1 MSSTDQFSWGL
12 FWEELLL
19 DREAN
24 KVALHFG
31 FLEGRPTLHPN
42 LPSVVFPLLA
52 CYILV
57 CCGKIFGASL
67 TDSYWSG
74 EVLVGSIRPPTVGGG
89 GYWWAR
95 SDPLPLVVVGAGE
108 YVPTPC
114 PGYLFIQ
121 WQHCHFYPLCSA
133 EYRWVRSDPLLR
145 LASSSSSS
153 LLESRLRH

>member
-19 DREAN
+19 DRESN

-52 CYILV
+52 CYLLV
-57 CCGKIFGASL
+57 CCREILCGL
-67 TDSYWSG
+67 TDSHKSG
-74 EVLVGSIRPPTVGGG
+74 EVLLSSIRLSTIGGG

-95 SDPLPLVVVGAGE
+95 SDPLPIAGG
-108 YVPTPC
+108 
-114 PGYLFIQ
+114 GY
-121 WQHCHFYPLCSA
+121 W
-133 EYRWVRSDPLLR
+133 
-145 LASSSSSS
+145 
-153 LLESRLRH
+153 